1 MIIGNR
7 NTDTELAI
15 HLSNSK
21 EFRVKRA
28 RQNKLK
34 MKNTQ
39 IHDSFFDVYQ
49 TDFKIASFR
58 YCSKFKSTIVCGL
71 FLKIWVVML

>member
-1 MIIGNR
+1 M
-7 NTDTELAI
+7 
-15 HLSNSK
+15 
-21 EFRVKRA
+21 
-28 RQNKLK
+28 QNKLK
-34 MKNTQ
+34 MKNTH

-71 FLKIWVVML
+71 FLKIWVGLVRTTD